1 MTDQTQKILMYEDF
15 NAGQVFH
22 SGGRTIT
29 EHDVMTFAGL
39 SGDFNPLHT
48 DKLYARESPY
58 QKRIAH
64 GLLITAV
71 VSGLAA
77 RLGIA
82 EGAALALTS
91 VRWKF
96 KKPVFID
103 DTVYASY
110 TVLKKK
116 KTGRDENGFVK
127 FGVEV
132 QNQDEAVI
140 QTGSW
145 TLLIRSRGDNQG
157 E

>member
-1 MTDQTQKILMYEDF
+1 M
-15 NAGQVFH
+15 
-22 SGGRTIT
+22 
-29 EHDVMTFAGL
+29 

-48 DKLYARESPY
+48 DKLYAWESPY

-64 GLLITAV
+64 GLLITSV

-77 RLGIA
+77 RLGFY

-96 KKPVFID
+96 RKPVYKD

-110 TVLKKK
+110 TFLKKK

-127 FGVEV
+127 FGIEV

-145 TLLIRSRGDNQG
+145 ILLIRGRGDNQG